1 MSGQVPVA
9 GSGRWKRYARVC
21 LSMAVVLAL
30 PATVGAAQASA
41 EPRATD
47 RGGSHGDGDR
57 RDKPRTIVTTDIET
71 DDYNSVI
78 RYLLYTNEV
87 DTEAI
92 VYTSSR
98 FHFAGDGKG
107 TPFFLPGREYTEPV
121 TSWRWTGTEHI
132 QNLIAEYA
140 KGYRNL
146 LKHDRGYP
154 TPQHLL
160 SLVKVGNINFE
171 GDMAADTEGSDA
183 IKKVLLDNKG
193 GPVYLQVWGGS
204 NTIARALLSIEEQY
218 RDTPQW
224 TKIYEKVSAKAVI
237 TMQGK
242 QDTTYDQYIS
252 VKWPKILTTNVGS
265 GTWGFYGKNSTKP
278 VDPEALKYFDG
289 RWIAAN
295 ILENGP
301 LGDKYRVWGDKKA
314 LAGDPLDIFGDLTN
328 TSGWLPPRE
337 RFDFLSEGD
346 NPAFIYLFDTGLRS
360 LEDWTYGGWGHRV
373 VQSTTTP
380 NYWVSGPAEK
390 NKAGVEVRGY
400 GSGRWA
406 EAEQLDF
413 AARLGWMSADSYA
426 DANHHPVVS
435 VKSGVDVKARPGSR
449 ITVSDAVRD
458 PDGDRVGVRWWQY
471 READTYAGEVA
482 IADSTALRTAV
493 TIPADAKPGETVHLI
508 LEATDTGKPALTRY
522 QRVIVHIV

>member
-1 MSGQVPVA
+1 
-9 GSGRWKRYARVC
+9 
-21 LSMAVVLAL
+21 MAVVIAL
-30 PATVGAAQASA
+30 PATLAVGQANAGPRPADYSA
-41 EPRATD
+41 GQSD
-47 RGGSHGDGDR
+47 HDR

-78 RYLLYTNEV
+78 RYLMYTNEV

-107 TPFFLPGREYTEPV
+107 TTFFLPGREYDEPV
-121 TSWRWTGTEHI
+121 TSWRWTGTQHI
-132 QNLIAEYA
+132 QDLIGEYA

-154 TPQHLL
+154 SPEKLL

-171 GDMAADTEGSDA
+171 GDMAAPTEGSDA
-183 IKKVLLDNKG
+183 IKNVLLDNKG

-224 TKIYEKVSAKAVI
+224 MAIYAKVSAKAVI

-242 QDTTYDQYIS
+242 QDTTYDNYIS
-252 VKWPKILTTNVGS
+252 VKWPNILTTNVGS

-278 VDPEALKYFDG
+278 VDPEAVKYFDG

-373 VQSTTTP
+373 VQSTSTP

-390 NKAGVEVRGY
+390 NKAGVDVRGY

-406 EAEQLDF
+406 EAGQLDF
-413 AARLGWMSADSYA
+413 AARLGWMSASNYD

-435 VKSGVDVKARPGSR
+435 VKSGLDVNAKPGR
-449 ITVSDAVRD
+449 KITISGDVRD
-458 PDGDRVGVRWWQY
+458 PDGDRVTTRWWQY
-471 READTYAGEVA
+471 READTYPGEVG
-482 IADSTALRTAV
+482 IADSSALSTTV
-493 TIPADAKPGETVHLI
+493 TIPADAKPGDTVHLI
-508 LEATDTGKPALTRY
+508 LEATDSGKPALTRY
-522 QRVIVHIV
+522 QRVIVHIVK

>member
-1 MSGQVPVA
+1 MSTAVPRP
-9 GSGRWKRYARVC
+9 GSGRRKRYARLG
-21 LSMAVVLAL
+21 LSMAVVVGLSAPL
-30 PATVGAAQASA
+30 TVAQANAAPASSTA
-41 EPRATD
+41 GHAD
-47 RGGSHGDGDR
+47 KDR

-78 RYLLYTNEV
+78 RYLMYTNEV

-98 FHFAGDGKG
+98 FHFSGDGKG
-107 TPFFLPGREYTEPV
+107 TTFFLPGREYKEPV
-121 TSWRWTGTEHI
+121 TSWRWTGTQHI
-132 QNLIAEYA
+132 QNLIGEYA

-146 LKHDRGYP
+146 LEHDRDYP
-154 TPQHLL
+154 SPEHLL

-171 GDMAADTEGSDA
+171 GDMAAPTEGSDA
-183 IKKVLLDNKG
+183 IKKVLLDDEG

-204 NTIARALLSIEEQY
+204 NTIARALLSIEEEY
-218 RDTPQW
+218 GNTPQW
-224 TKIYEKVSAKAVI
+224 PAIYDKVSAKAVI

-242 QDTTYDQYIS
+242 QDTTYDTYIS

-265 GTWGFYGKNSTKP
+265 GVWGFYCKARTKA
-278 VDPEALKYFDG
+278 VDPEVLKYFDG
-289 RWIAAN
+289 RWTAAN

-314 LAGDPLDIFGDLTN
+314 LEGDPLDIFGDLTA
-328 TSGWLPPRE
+328 SGWCPPRE
-337 RFDFLSEGD
+337 RFDFVSEGD

-373 VQSTTTP
+373 VQRTATP

-390 NKAGVEVRGY
+390 NKAGVDVAGY
-400 GSGRWA
+400 SSGRWA

-413 AARLGWMSADSYA
+413 AARLGWMSASDYD

-435 VKSGVDVKARPGSR
+435 VKTGLDVDAKPGSK
-449 ITVSDAVRD
+449 ITIRGDVRD
-458 PDGDRVGVRWWQY
+458 PDNDEVTTKWWQY
-471 READTYAGEVA
+471 READTYAGEVS
-482 IADSTALRTAV
+482 IAGSSKLRTSV
-493 TIPADAKPGETVHLI
+493 TIPADAKPGDTVHLI
-508 LEATDTGKPALTRY
+508 LEVTDDGKPALTRY
-522 QRVIVHIV
+522 QRVIVHIK